1 MSSKLLTR
9 TELEQILK
17 NNDNTITLKKIKQTD
32 NCSSFWPH
40 FSLVYVNDVVQN
52 FVLCDKCRALI
63 TYKSSTGT
71 GGLKK
76 HLLSCEKYSSL
87 NAAQP
92 TITTYYKKTKSAVP
106 EKIKEE
112 INNAYLEFVA
122 LDGNSFNTVSR
133 TGFKQLIE
141 TVFKAGQST
150 ADLQS
155 FEVCDFLPHPT
166 TVSRKVDRVYA
177 FRKKQ
182 LIEWCNTLDSYVVVV
197 DMWTEKY
204 TGIHFCGASLRSL
217 DSDFHLHLFSLGCK
231 PYTLAN
237 QTAPNIR
244 KFVDDLLADY
254 NLSLNPNSFI
264 VSDNEPKML
273 AALRGVNRVGCSDHY
288 LNKILE
294 HSFTAPKSD
303 CIQVIQVFDIV
314 KTLVANFRRSHRQDV
329 FNIAYNE
336 LIDIFC
342 GSHYHDF
349 ESIDKDLL
357 QKICEFLQPF
367 DETITILSDESQP
380 TLHKV
385 IPLRKFLIEH
395 CVPKQEDLPGIKKLK
410 QFLNQWPIQNEH
422 LLATLLHPRLRDFSG
437 DQVLKHEAIQLLQS
451 TIAIYTNSTNN
462 NSSISNISSSSV
474 SNICSSSSSI
484 SNICSSSS
492 SISNTSSSSISYPSS
507 SSSSISNTSTSSSS
521 ISNTSTSSS
530 SISYTSSSSS
540 STTYASSSS
549 PVDNFVTTKKSNV
562 LSLCYDKPRTLKPV
576 HDEVSLWLQTD
587 FDMDII
593 HDDLLLFWRNKKDAF
608 PNIAKIA
615 RKVLA
620 IPAANTSVERQ
631 FSCSKIIIGDRRTRL
646 GAEKL
651 DKLIFLQKNLLPLKI
666 MFDSKTVLT
675 NELKRK
681 ADDIHEEDEDNNC
694 TSKKLKFNEEY
705 ESLSDDYESEREN

>member
-1 MSSKLLTR
+1 MDSKLLTR
-9 TELEQILK
+9 TELEKILK
-17 NNDNTITLKKIKQTD
+17 NNDNTITLKKIEQTD

-40 FSLVYVNDVVQN
+40 FSLV
-52 FVLCDKCRALI
+52 AII

-92 TITTYYKKTKSAVP
+92 AITTYYKKTKSAVP

-112 INNAYLEFVA
+112 VTNAYIEFVA
-122 LDGNSFNTVSR
+122 LDGNSFNTLSR
-133 TGFKQLIE
+133 SGFKQLIE

-150 ADLQS
+150 ADFQS
-155 FEVCDFLPHPT
+155 FEACDLLPHPT
-166 TVSRKVDRVYA
+166 TVSRKINQVYA

-204 TGIHFCGASLRSL
+204 TGIHFCGATLRSI

-244 KFVDDLLADY
+244 KFIDDLLADY

-273 AALRGVNRVGCSDHY
+273 AALRGANRVGCSDHY

-294 HSFTAPKSD
+294 HSFTAPNSD
-303 CIQVIQVFDIV
+303 CVQVIQVFDII

-336 LIDIFC
+336 LIDTFC

-395 CVPKQEDLPGIKKLK
+395 CVLKQEDLSGIKKLK
-410 QFLNQWPIQNEH
+410 QFLKKEIIDLWPIQNEH

-437 DQVLKHEAIQLLQS
+437 DQVLRHEAIQLLQS
-451 TIAIYTNSTNN
+451 TIDIYTNSTNN
-462 NSSISNISSSSV
+462 NSSISSI
-474 SNICSSSSSI
+474 SSSSI
-484 SNICSSSS
+484 SNTCSSSS
-492 SISNTSSSSISYPSS
+492 SISNTSSSS
-507 SSSSISNTSTSSSS
+507 SSISNTCS
-521 ISNTSTSSS
+521 SSS
-530 SISYTSSSSS
+530 SISYTSSASISYPSSSISISNTSTCSSSISNTSSS
-540 STTYASSSS
+540 SSSISNISSSSATYASSSS
-549 PVDNFVTTKKSNV
+549 PVDNFVTTKKSNI
-562 LSLCYDKPRTLKPV
+562 LSLCYDKPRTSKPV
-576 HDEVSLWLQTD
+576 LDEVSSWLQTD
-587 FDMDII
+587 FDTDII
-593 HDDLLLFWRNKKDAF
+593 HDDLLLFWRNKKETF
-608 PNIAKIA
+608 PNIAKVA

-620 IPAANTSVERQ
+620 VPAANTSVERQ

-651 DKLIFLQKNLLPLKI
+651 DKLIFLQKNLLPLKL

-675 NELKRK
+675 SELKRK
-681 ADDIHEEDEDNNC
+681 ADDIHEKDEDNNC

-705 ESLSDDYESEREN
+705 EYLSDDYESEREN

>member
-1 MSSKLLTR
+1 
-9 TELEQILK
+9 
-17 NNDNTITLKKIKQTD
+17 
-32 NCSSFWPH
+32 
-40 FSLVYVNDVVQN
+40 
-52 FVLCDKCRALI
+52 ALI

-71 GGLKK
+71 GGLKE

-92 TITTYYKKTKSAVP
+92 TITTYYKKIKSAVP

-112 INNAYLEFVA
+112 ITNAYIGFVA

-150 ADLQS
+150 ADLQA

-182 LIEWCNTLDSYVVVV
+182 LIEWCNTLDSYEVVV

-244 KFVDDLLADY
+244 KFIDDLLADY

-264 VSDNEPKML
+264 VSGNELKML

-314 KTLVANFRRSHRQDV
+314 KTLVANFRRSHRQV
-329 FNIAYNE
+329 KLSRKLQTFSPTR
-336 LIDIFC
+336 F
-342 GSHYHDF
+342 S
-349 ESIDKDLL
+349 DLL
-357 QKICEFLQPF
+357 QKICEFRQPF

-385 IPLRKFLIEH
+385 ISLRKFLIEH

-410 QFLNQWPIQNEH
+410 QFLSN
-422 LLATLLHPRLRDFSG
+422 
-437 DQVLKHEAIQLLQS
+437 S

-462 NSSISNISSSSV
+462 NSSISSISSSSV
-474 SNICSSSSSI
+474 
-484 SNICSSSS
+484 
-492 SISNTSSSSISYPSS
+492 
-507 SSSSISNTSTSSSS
+507 
-521 ISNTSTSSS
+521 SNTSTSSS

-549 PVDNFVTTKKSNV
+549 PVDNFGTTKKSNV

-608 PNIAKIA
+608 PNIAKIT

-631 FSCSKIIIGDRRTRL
+631 FSCSKIVIGDRRTRL

-666 MFDSKTVLT
+666 MFASKTVLT